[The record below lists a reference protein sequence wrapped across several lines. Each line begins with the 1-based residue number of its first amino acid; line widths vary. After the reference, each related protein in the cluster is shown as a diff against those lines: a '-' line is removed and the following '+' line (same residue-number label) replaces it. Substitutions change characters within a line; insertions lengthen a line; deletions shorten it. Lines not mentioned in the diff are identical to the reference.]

1 VLVHLADE
9 TIDVILTVTIIS
21 SLVIMD
27 GLLPQSSSG
36 RVELEGPQEV
46 VGFFEVGSDGVDFV
60 DEILNAD
67 DSVLSKS
74 LFNDTVVV
82 EGNPL
87 PVHLGVSS
95 LVDEFLDALKIGVS
109 MGGGQKAGHM
119 ELKLKIKLP
128 IGEIGFSHTD
138 HVDGSLVQ
146 PDESPIV
153 DLTKTE

>member
-1 VLVHLADE
+1 
-9 TIDVILTVTIIS
+9 VILTVTVVS

-60 DEILNAD
+60 DKILNAD

-74 LFNDTVVV
+74 LFNDAVVV

-109 MGGGQKAGHM
+109 IGVEMGEVRNRDKRY
-119 ELKLKIKLP
+119 
-128 IGEIGFSHTD
+128 
-138 HVDGSLVQ
+138 
-146 PDESPIV
+146 
-153 DLTKTE
+153 